1 MKPVIKHNGVRLT
14 EALCIVDT
22 SNNTVTLETMFDP
35 SIKLD
40 LDRVY
45 VEVNIFGELEPLED
59 DEED

>member
-1 MKPVIKHNGVRLT
+1 MRAIVKHNGVELP

-45 VEVNIFGELEPLED
+45 VEVNIFGELEPLGDDGED
-59 DEED
+59 